1 MFKHEL
7 FMNRRL
13 LLLSFTIVVIAII
26 FFVQEITNK
35 DRGIKTLAGQK
46 EEREQIIS
54 LLSGNMKMHYTY
66 ADQQLEDIILRDKS
80 HNEIQLSKLLE
91 GKETLV
97 FKFSSSNCSTCIQS
111 GFSALRK
118 IARNI
123 PRERLIIL
131 ADKSNRREV
140 QALSNSMGL
149 DYPIYLAD
157 DNAFSHMLRDENVPF
172 VFVIGEDLRMKD
184 LFIPMK
190 ELPDYSDMYYR
201 IIWKKYFHK

>member
-1 MFKHEL
+1 
-7 FMNRRL
+7 MNRRL
-13 LLLSFTIVVIAII
+13 LLLSFTIVIITII
-26 FFVQEITNK
+26 FFVQEIMSK
-35 DRGIKTLAGQK
+35 DRGIKTLTEQK
-46 EEREQIIS
+46 EESEQIIS

-66 ADQQLEDIILRDKS
+66 ADQQLEDMILRDES
-80 HNEIQLSKLLE
+80 RNEIQLSKLLE

-118 IARNI
+118 IAKNI

-140 QALSNSMGL
+140 QALSNSMG
-149 DYPIYLAD
+149 
-157 DNAFSHMLRDENVPF
+157 RDENVPF
-172 VFVIGEDLRMKD
+172 VFIIGEDLRMKD

>member
-1 MFKHEL
+1 M
-7 FMNRRL
+7 
-13 LLLSFTIVVIAII
+13 S
-26 FFVQEITNK
+26 K
-35 DRGIKTLAGQK
+35 DRGIKTLTEQK
-46 EEREQIIS
+46 KESEQIIS

-66 ADQQLEDIILRDKS
+66 ADQQLEDMILRDES
-80 HNEIQLSKLLE
+80 RNEIQLSKLLE

-118 IARNI
+118 IAKNI

-149 DYPIYLAD
+149 DYPIYLVD
-157 DNAFSHMLRDENVPF
+157 DNAFSHILRDENVPF
-172 VFVIGEDLRMKD
+172 VFIIGEDLRMKD

>member
-1 MFKHEL
+1 
-7 FMNRRL
+7 MNRRL
-13 LLLSFTIVVIAII
+13 LLLSFTIVIITII
-26 FFVQEITNK
+26 FFVQEIMSK
-35 DRGIKTLAGQK
+35 DRGIKTLTEQK
-46 EEREQIIS
+46 EESEQIIS

-66 ADQQLEDIILRDKS
+66 ADQQLEDMILRDES
-80 HNEIQLSKLLE
+80 RNEIQLSKLLE

-118 IARNI
+118 IAKNI

-149 DYPIYLAD
+149 DYPIYLVD
-157 DNAFSHMLRDENVPF
+157 DNAFSHILRDENVPF
-172 VFVIGEDLRMKD
+172 VFIIGEDLRMKD

>member
-1 MFKHEL
+1 M
-7 FMNRRL
+7 
-13 LLLSFTIVVIAII
+13 S
-26 FFVQEITNK
+26 K
-35 DRGIKTLAGQK
+35 DRGIKTLTEQK
-46 EEREQIIS
+46 EESEQIIS

-66 ADQQLEDIILRDKS
+66 ADQQLEDMILRDES
-80 HNEIQLSKLLE
+80 RNEIQLSKLLE

-118 IARNI
+118 IAKNI

-149 DYPIYLAD
+149 DYPIYLVD
-157 DNAFSHMLRDENVPF
+157 DNAFSHILRDENVPF
-172 VFVIGEDLRMKD
+172 VFIIGEDLRMKD